1 MPSLNWEDVAD
12 NWFGGCCTSFGG
24 ASEKL
29 VSKYI
34 NAYGR
39 LEGTTL
45 LDATSIIIEK
55 DYLETD
61 LVSRIDNLVPS
72 IDFVALQEAMSNVT
86 LESDHST
93 DKIKLS
99 NSEEEACQEKENGS
113 SHVQPT
119 VLLEEI
125 PCIDNTERTTEN
137 NGGTPLSDQCGTI
150 QLNNGVDENMD
161 QTSQEADLFPVED
174 PCSCCCGSGDSGK
187 AYNNTSEMPS
197 RNSKVQTILE
207 NERDYKL
214 TKSISLGSSFIV
226 KESNRLKDVNWV
238 ELLCSHCSSP
248 LGSYP
253 SQCSNAPS
261 DGRVRLFKCYTS
273 SDLPIGGPHDVFRLV
288 YVLLTCNEIISVP
301 LPKIRKKVS

>member
-61 LVSRIDNLVPS
+61 LVSKIDNLVPS

-86 LESDHST
+86 LESGHRT

-99 NSEEEACQEKENGS
+99 NSEEEACHEKKNGS
-113 SHVQPT
+113 SQVQPT
-119 VLLEEI
+119 VLPEDV
-125 PCIDNTERTTEN
+125 PCIDNAEITTEN
-137 NGGTPLSDQCGTI
+137 NGGTPLSDQSSTR
-150 QLNNGVDENMD
+150 QLNNGVDVNSEKTTIVENMD
-161 QTSQEADLFPVED
+161 QTSQEDDLFLVD

-187 AYNNTSEMPS
+187 AENNTSEMPS
-197 RNSKVQTILE
+197 RNSTVQTTLE

-226 KESNRLKDVNWV
+226 KESNLQKDVNWV
-238 ELLCSHCSSP
+238 ELLCPHCSSP

-273 SDLPIGGPHDVFRLV
+273 SDLPTGGPHDVFRLV
-288 YVLLTCNEIISVP
+288 YVLSLV
-301 LPKIRKKVS
+301 LR

>member
-29 VSKYI
+29 VSRYI

-45 LDATSIIIEK
+45 IDATSIIIEK

-61 LVSRIDNLVPS
+61 LVSRIDNSVPS
-72 IDFVALQEAMSNVT
+72 IDFVALQEAMSNFT
-86 LESDHST
+86 LESDHTT
-93 DKIKLS
+93 DRIKLN
-99 NSEEEACQEKENGS
+99 NSEEACHEKENES
-113 SHVQPT
+113 SQVHPP
-119 VLLEEI
+119 VLLEEG
-125 PCIDNTERTTEN
+125 PCINNTERTTEN
-137 NGGTPLSDQCGTI
+137 NGGTPSSDQCGTI
-150 QLNNGVDENMD
+150 QLNIGVDVNSEKSTSDCCVENME
-161 QTSQEADLFPVED
+161 QTSQEAELFLVD
-174 PCSCCCGSGDSGK
+174 PWKCCCGSGDSGK
-187 AYNNTSEMPS
+187 AAYSTSEMTS
-197 RNSKVQTILE
+197 TLE

-226 KESNRLKDVNWV
+226 KESNLLKDVNWV
-238 ELLCSHCSSP
+238 ELLCSHCSSS

-253 SQCSNAPS
+253 SQCSDAPT

-273 SDLPIGGPHDVFRLV
+273 SDLPVGGPHDVFRFV
-288 YVLLTCNEIISVP
+288 FASY
-301 LPKIRKKVS
+301 